1 MGILKGKTAVVS
13 GSMSGIGLACA
24 RSFAG
29 AGANIVLNG
38 IDTAAD
44 AEKERSA
51 IEKDFGV
58 KAVYSP
64 ADMSK
69 PKEIEEMITLAEKHS
84 VAWMCSSIM
93 PAFST
98 SLQSRSFRLTSGTR
112 SWPSICPPPFM
123 RSEQLFLK

>member
-29 AGANIVLNG
+29 AWANIVLNG

-51 IEKDFGV
+51 IENFGV

-64 ADMSK
+64 ADMS
-69 PKEIEEMITLAEKHS
+69 
-84 VAWMCSSIM
+84 
-93 PAFST
+93 
-98 SLQSRSFRLTSGTR
+98 
-112 SWPSICPPPFM
+112 
-123 RSEQLFLK
+123 